1 MPEIIPFLHHYCR
14 HSHAS
19 MTFIPKAFLSGVRVL
34 LAALRRKKDGVV
46 LRSQSK
52 ANHRGVIK
60 LGQQQIQRR
69 EEEEASLCAPSRHA
83 SETAT
88 EDAEIS
94 SNSYHL
100 SNREGSIL

>member
-1 MPEIIPFLHHYCR
+1 MPEIIPFLHHYHR

-34 LAALRRKKDGVV
+34 LAALRKKKDGTV

-69 EEEEASLCAPSRHA
+69 EEEEASLCAKAAPSRHA

-94 SNSYHL
+94 FEFL
-100 SNREGSIL
+100 PPV